1 MKESTEGVAAG
12 QTSAMDYENAA
23 DSTENDAKRLQ
34 NRTDWTKNE
43 LVSEESRYVCLRY
56 SAYRRAEVNVANTYQ
71 ENRLC
76 YVLSIVS
83 GKNRH
88 INDRAKN
95 RR

>member
-1 MKESTEGVAAG
+1 M
-12 QTSAMDYENAA
+12 
-23 DSTENDAKRLQ
+23 R
-34 NRTDWTKNE
+34 
-43 LVSEESRYVCLRY
+43 LRY

-71 ENRLC
+71 GNSLC

-88 INDRAKN
+88 IKETGKN